1 MDKILQKSNIS
12 FNALIVA
19 FLVVFLTTIFS
30 ISGITHADNG
40 KATSN
45 GRIIT
50 IHDRG
55 SEKLVV
61 SQAATVGD
69 VIKEAGILIDTKDV
83 VEPSLDQKLVAS
95 DYQVNIYRARPVI
108 IIDGASRTKII
119 TANQTPEQI
128 AADAGIKLFDE
139 DKVNLGLVDN
149 IVADGAGLQL
159 TIVRAT
165 TFQFNLYGN
174 TMTARTFKRT
184 VGEMLIEK
192 GIKLAVDDR
201 VSTDINT
208 PLNSN
213 MIVRVWREG
222 KKTITVDEPIAFE
235 TDTIEDIDQ
244 SVGYNFVKVAGE
256 LGSRS
261 VSYEITIADGVEVGR
276 TEIVSIITKQPKKQ
290 IESIGVKGKY
300 TTPSENENITWNYLI
315 NQGFSK
321 VQTAG
326 IMGNLQQEHRFRTDG
341 DGLAQWTGGRKANLY
356 SKTAPDNIYTQ
367 LDFLMEEFNGGYAY
381 VMNKIKSSNS
391 LSEVT
396 QIFQNE
402 FERCNPYYCMFD
414 QRIDY
419 AQHILGSH

>member
-159 TIVRAT
+159 TIVRAM

-174 TMTARTFKRT
+174 TMTARTFKQT

-208 PLNSN
+208 PLSN
-213 MIVRVWREG
+213 NMTVRIWREG
-222 KKTITVDEPIAFE
+222 KKTITVEESIAFE
-235 TDTIEDIDQ
+235 TDMIEDIDQ